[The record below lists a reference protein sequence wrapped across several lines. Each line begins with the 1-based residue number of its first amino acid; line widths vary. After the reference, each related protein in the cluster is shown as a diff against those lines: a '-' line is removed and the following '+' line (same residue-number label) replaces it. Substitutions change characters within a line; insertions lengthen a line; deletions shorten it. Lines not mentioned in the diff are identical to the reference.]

1 MTLWTAGH
9 QASLSITTS
18 WSLLKLMSIELV
30 MDSMFTESN
39 HLILCRP
46 LFYIV
51 EVNFRFNFLH
61 MMFNCTSTIYGKSFA
76 SLNHPVVFVE
86 SHLTTDMWVPFCA
99 CNVED
104 KFCPWVVRSPGV
116 GNGNLLQYSCLK
128 NPMDRG
134 ARQATVHGVP
144 RVCHNLVT
152 KPPPP

>member
-1 MTLWTAGH
+1 MAQSCLTLCDLMDCRTPGFPVYHHLLEFTQTHVHWVSDAIQPSH
-9 QASLSITTS
+9 PLSS
-18 WSLLKLMSIELV
+18 PFLYSGSKFQVQFFAYDVQLYQH
-30 MDSMFTESN
+30 
-39 HLILCRP
+39 HLWKIFCIIKSSCRLC
-46 LFYIV
+46 
-51 EVNFRFNFLH
+51 
-61 MMFNCTSTIYGKSFA
+61 CGQ
-76 SLNHPVVFVE
+76 

-144 RVCHNLVT
+144 KSLSQLSD
-152 KPPPP
+152 